1 MKKITI
7 HQPEFLPWLGFF
19 DKISQA
25 DLFVILDNVQFE
37 KNYFQN
43 RNKIR
48 ISNGWA
54 YISAPIDKKTIT
66 KNIYDVKIAK
76 LNKWKIKAEKTIIQ
90 NYQKA
95 NYFNE
100 YSDTFFNILHEDYE
114 YLIDFNL
121 AMIEFLFET
130 VGIKTPMIKASEI
143 SDENLH
149 STDLIVDICKNTNA
163 DIYLSGPSGRDYLEL
178 NKFENIKVD
187 FHNFSHPEYKQQF
200 TEFIPYMSSIDLLFN
215 YGAADFMKT
224 ITVR

>member
-1 MKKITI
+1 MKKVTI

-48 ISNGWA
+48 ISNGWT

-66 KNIYDVKIAK
+66 KKIYDVRIAK
-76 LNKWKIKAEKTIIQ
+76 LNTWKIKAKKTIIQ

-95 NYFNE
+95 KYFKD
-100 YSDTFFNILHEDYE
+100 YSTPFFEILNTDYE
-114 YLIDFNL
+114 FIIDFNID
-121 AMIEFLFET
+121 MIKFLFKT
-130 VGIKTPMIKASEI
+130 VEIKTPMIRASEM
-143 SDENLH
+143 SNENLH

-163 DIYLSGPSGRDYLEL
+163 DIYLSGPSGKDYLEVD
-178 NKFENIKVD
+178 KFGDIKVE
-187 FHNFSHPEYKQQF
+187 FHSFTHPTYSQQF
-200 TEFIPYMSSIDLLFN
+200 NEFLPYMSSIDLLFN
-215 YGAADFMKT
+215 HGAENFLK
-224 ITVR
+224 IIKQ